1 MQLPWDI
8 PLLIITPL
16 TFLGG
21 SFYSINMLPPF
32 VLPER

>member
-1 MQLPWDI
+1 V

-21 SFYSINMLPPF
+21 SFYSINMLPASGA
-32 VLPER
+32 R